1 MFTLY
6 IKNFKGRS
14 CSDHFPNFPELNLL
28 VDAPN
33 IREIKKWPLI
43 VLIANYFLT
52 TKQNIPSAP
61 VAIAR
66 WISY

>member
-6 IKNFKGRS
+6 IKNFNGRS
-14 CSDHFPNFPELNLL
+14 CSDHFPNFPELNPL

-33 IREIKKWPLI
+33 IREIKNCSFI
-43 VLIANYFLT
+43 VLIANCFLT
-52 TKQNIPSAP
+52 TKQNIPSVP
-61 VAIAR
+61 IAIAM